1 MQTFKRL
8 IIIPARG
15 GSKRIIDKNIKLLAS
30 KPLIC
35 HSIEFALSTSDK
47 SNIFVSSDSE
57 EILSIAKKYNVNT
70 HLRKKE
76 FAEDNTK
83 MIDTTLN
90 FLDIFNIPCETN
102 LVLLQPTSPFRNKQ
116 FLNKLKYLYE
126 TSTQASSALSLLRC
140 DFFHPAKIGELQ
152 DNKKFNLL
160 SIESE
165 DNVDNLKKKPYYVIS
180 GTYYVTSIKSL
191 RDNLSFIG
199 PNPIGLEE
207 EMRTHCNIDNA
218 VDLEIAKFIIKN
230 NKVLDYSY

>member
-1 MQTFKRL
+1 M
-8 IIIPARG
+8 
-15 GSKRIIDKNIKLLAS
+15 
-30 KPLIC
+30 
-35 HSIEFALSTSDK
+35 
-47 SNIFVSSDSE
+47 
-57 EILSIAKKYNVNT
+57 NT

-116 FLNKLKYLYE
+116 FLDKLKNLYE
-126 TSTQASSALSLLRC
+126 TSSQASSALSLLRC
-140 DFFHPAKIGELQ
+140 DFFHPAKIGELHEN
-152 DNKKFNLL
+152 NKFDLL

-180 GTYYVTSIKSL
+180 GTYYITSVKSL